1 MILSFFTGR
10 AVIVCENNIKSSFQR
25 RNGTKM
31 KKRQRQDFQDTK
43 RFDGEEQYNRR
54 LLNKAVKPKTY
65 ARKRKFQRKEIK

>member
-1 MILSFFTGR
+1 
-10 AVIVCENNIKSSFQR
+10 
-25 RNGTKM
+25 M

-65 ARKRKFQRKEIK
+65 ARKRKIQRKEIK

>member
-1 MILSFFTGR
+1 
-10 AVIVCENNIKSSFQR
+10 
-25 RNGTKM
+25 M

-54 LLNKAVKPKTY
+54 LLNKAVKSKAY